1 LESLDWRGFCK
12 NGLQNLERVTVRGQN
27 PENKGV
33 VGVFLLLPLA
43 AFASAMIPQLGFI
56 AQG

>member
-1 LESLDWRGFCK
+1 
-12 NGLQNLERVTVRGQN
+12 
-27 PENKGV
+27 